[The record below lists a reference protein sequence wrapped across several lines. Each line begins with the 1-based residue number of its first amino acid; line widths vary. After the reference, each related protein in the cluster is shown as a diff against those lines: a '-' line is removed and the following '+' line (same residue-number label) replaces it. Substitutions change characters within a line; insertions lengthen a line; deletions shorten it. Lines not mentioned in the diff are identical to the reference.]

1 MAGSFSESGA
11 ASNAAQAMGPVGWVL
26 AKLELFAGIIV
37 FLMMILTGVDVFGR
51 YFLGQSIR
59 GSVELMQVMM
69 ALSIFA
75 ALPYLTYRGE
85 NIAVDLLP
93 WIGRS
98 YGWIHQ
104 IVVEIICG
112 ILILIMLPKLWSLA
126 QRALQWDDR
135 TDFLA
140 IPTGYVQLFMAA
152 MMGLTALAAFARA
165 LNIYLTRNSFKN
177 GANQ

>member
-1 MAGSFSESGA
+1 MAGSFPETGA
-11 ASNAAQAMGPVGWVL
+11 ASSAAQALGPVGWIL
-26 AKLELFAGIIV
+26 SRLELFAGIVV

-69 ALSIFA
+69 AISIFA

-93 WIGRS
+93 WIGRG
-98 YGWIHQ
+98 YGWVHQ
-104 IVVEIICG
+104 IVIEIICA

-140 IPTGYVQLFMAA
+140 IPTGYVQLFMTA
-152 MMGLTALAAFARA
+152 MMALSALAALARA
-165 LNIYLTRNSFKN
+165 INIYLTRRSFKN
-177 GANQ
+177 GDNQ